1 MNNKIGRAYLI
12 GDWKWYI
19 SHPLGF
25 IKDLY
30 GDIRAFYQRG
40 TRGWADCDTWGLNY
54 YLSCWLPQALK
65 RLRDNSRGCPPELF
79 DVTDITHEDNCH
91 KWKDILDEM
100 IDGFEAY
107 RKFEDSYITDIKKE
121 KEVNEKV
128 RKSCELLG
136 RWFGSLWD

>member
-1 MNNKIGRAYLI
+1 MNNKIGRTYLI

-54 YLSCWLPQALK
+54 YLSCLLPQALK
-65 RLRDNSRGCPPELF
+65 RLRDNSMGCPSELF
-79 DVTDITHEDNCH
+79 DVTNEDNCH
-91 KWKDILDEM
+91 KWKDILNEM
-100 IDGFEAY
+100 IEGFEAY

-136 RWFGSLWD
+136 KWFGSLWD

>member
-1 MNNKIGRAYLI
+1 MNNKIGRTYLI

-30 GDIRAFYQRG
+30 GDIRVFYQRG

-54 YLSCWLPQALK
+54 YLSCLLPQALK

-79 DVTDITHEDNCH
+79 DKTNKDDNCH
-91 KWKDILDEM
+91 KWNDILNEI

-107 RKFEDSYITDIKKE
+107 RKFEESCVTDIKKE

-136 RWFGSLWD
+136 KWFGSLWD

>member
-1 MNNKIGRAYLI
+1 MNTKIGRTYLI

-40 TRGWADCDTWGLNY
+40 TRGWADCDTWGLDY
-54 YLSCWLPQALK
+54 HLSCWLPQALK
-65 RLRDNSRGCPPELF
+65 RLRDNSRGCPSELF
-79 DVTDITHEDNCH
+79 DETNEDNCH
-91 KWKDILDEM
+91 KWKDILNEI

-107 RKFEDSYITDIKKE
+107 RKFEESYITDIKKE
-121 KEVNEKV
+121 KEVDEKV

-136 RWFGSLWD
+136 KWFGSLWD